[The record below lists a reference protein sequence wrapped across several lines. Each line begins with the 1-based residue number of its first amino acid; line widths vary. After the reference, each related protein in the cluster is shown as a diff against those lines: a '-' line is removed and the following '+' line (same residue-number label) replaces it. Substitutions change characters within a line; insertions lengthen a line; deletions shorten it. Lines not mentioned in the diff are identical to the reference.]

1 MESAKPILYGVSDF
15 VLMRTKGAYYLDRTA
30 YIRELENTRYVM
42 FLRPRRFGKSLLV
55 SMLQCY
61 YDVHYAARFD
71 ELFGGLAI
79 HDDPTPEHGKY
90 LILELNFSGVDK
102 RTDQVQ
108 ESFDLHCRLKI
119 DKFVTDYAAR
129 LPAGTAE
136 KVLTAGNCHAKLN
149 TLVTQLKGSD
159 VRFMV
164 LIDEYDNF
172 TNTILAENG
181 VEAYNTLCHG
191 EGFFKQFFN
200 ELKLATTGSDAPVTR
215 LFITGVTPVTL
226 DDVTSG
232 FNIATNLS
240 MRRSF
245 ADFLGFTHADLRAM
259 LAHYRE
265 TAGFS
270 FDEEAVYHTLVA
282 WYDHYR
288 FSADADA
295 AGRVAPEVCNT
306 TLVLSY
312 MQYLLQEKQVP
323 GELVD
328 KNMRTDYTKIRYLV
342 TVNRRIN
349 GNYHRLEEI
358 IAEKGCTARIED
370 SFQARELTKGD
381 NFVSLLFYFG
391 LLAIRDSD
399 FDGCR
404 LVVPNLTVQ
413 EFINDF
419 IPRAYDDVYGIDSR
433 VYDIAR
439 GLGEFAR
446 YGRWEKAIDAVSK
459 SVDEYF
465 KVRDAIEGER
475 VVQTAMCSL
484 LKVAHG
490 PYIVDHEIEARR
502 GFADISLAP
511 QLARYPDIAWAMLIE
526 LKYLK
531 KEDDASPAALA
542 AIREEAVAQLDRYEA
557 DPGLAHAWGLESS
570 GGHVKLVRLVIVFQ
584 GGDRV
589 LCEAV

>member
-1 MESAKPILYGVSDF
+1 MANAKPILYGVSDF
-15 VLMRTKGAYYLDRTA
+15 VLMRTKGAYYIDRTA
-30 YIRELENTRYVM
+30 YIRELENTQYVL

-71 ELFGGLAI
+71 ELFSGLAI
-79 HDDPTPEHGKY
+79 HDDPTSEQGKY
-90 LILELNFSGVDK
+90 LILDFNFSGVEK
-102 RTDQVQ
+102 QVGLVQ
-108 ESFDLHCRLKI
+108 DSFNDYCSYRI
-119 DKFVTDYAAR
+119 DKFARDHAVR
-129 LPAGTAE
+129 LPAGTSEDILNAP
-136 KVLTAGNCHAKLN
+136 NCNAKLARLA
-149 TLVTQLKGSD
+149 TGLKGSKI
-159 VRFMV
+159 RFMV

-181 VEAYNTLCHG
+181 VEAYNALCHG

-215 LFITGVTPVTL
+215 LFLTGVTPVTL

-232 FNIATNLS
+232 LNIATNLS
-240 MRRSF
+240 LDPDF
-245 ADFLGFTHADLRAM
+245 ADFLGFTHDDLRAM

-265 TAGFS
+265 TAGFA
-270 FDEEAVYHTLVA
+270 FDEGAVFRTLVA

-288 FSADADA
+288 FAAD
-295 AGRVAPEVCNT
+295 APEVCNT

-312 MQYLLQEKQVP
+312 MQYFLRIHRAPEQ
-323 GELVD
+323 LVD
-328 KNMRTDYTKIRYLV
+328 KNLRTDYAKIRYLV

-358 IAEKGCTARIED
+358 IAEKGCTAQIED

-391 LLAIRDSD
+391 LLAINGRA
-399 FDGCR
+399 FNGYR

-413 EFINDF
+413 EFVNDF
-419 IPRAYDDVYGIDSR
+419 IPRAYEDVYGIDST

-439 GLGEFAR
+439 GLGDFAEN
-446 YGRWEKAIDAVSK
+446 GDWHKTIDAVSK

-465 KVRDAIEGER
+465 NVRDAIEGER

-490 PYIVDHEIEARR
+490 PYVVDHEPEARR
-502 GFADISLAP
+502 GFADISFAP
-511 QLARYPDIAWAMLIE
+511 QLERYPDIGWAMLIE

-531 KEDDASPAALA
+531 KEEDASPAALA
-542 AIREEAVAQLDRYEA
+542 ALREEAIVQLDRYAA
-557 DPGLAHAWGLESS
+557 DHDIARVWGLESS